1 MSNSEPNKHNAKQG
15 NQQQPLDPRLLAP
28 KVKEA
33 EDKLSALGLTPVQE
47 PVPPN
52 ESLPALLQ
60 RTFAVFKSVE
70 PQQKK
75 LDSLEAKHK
84 ERLADHERSRKALET
99 KEKELAATERKVQA
113 LQKQLDQDKAKDLEH
128 KKELLALQ
136 TKAEAGFLEEKTAML
151 ADLEKL
157 LGKLRDD
164 HKKLTEAIETARSN
178 AHSEAQKHR
187 EDLLAELAK
196 LRKEE
201 EAKIAKASAQS
212 RSDIEKELA
221 ETRRQ
226 LLTDQVAL
234 QKRAA
239 ELAADEAVLAGDQ
252 AALQMKVER
261 LAQQKAAHTD
271 DQFQRLTEEKQRVTK
286 ERDAYFH
293 ELEAVRSL
301 QQAFEGRP
309 ATAVLQELR
318 QLRDQRAELQ
328 RQLQAS
334 PTAADRQRLL
344 QLEQERKTWEEERFE
359 LQRKL
364 EEAESARKRLRPSA
378 IALED
383 AKTEIQTIDTSRR
396 LLQRQVDELKAE
408 VAKYTEADNQHN
420 PLQAFVDFDTNPE
433 LNEEVRNTAAPQLD
447 KFTEELR
454 TRLAAG
460 VGKRPPL
467 FYDPRDLRSFVA
479 GMAMSRLILLQGNSG
494 TGKTSLATGAAAAM
508 GGGCAVVSV
517 QAGWRDRQD
526 LLGYYNA
533 FHRRYYQTEFAEAL
547 YRAGTPR
554 YRNTPFFIVL
564 DEINLSRVEQFFA
577 DFLSALELP
586 DGSNRRIRLMANAA
600 PNPPRLM
607 PDGQHLPIPDNVW
620 FIGTANHDETTTEFA
635 DKTYDRAHVLEL
647 PRLDG
652 RAAAPNGQVPKRM
665 APVGIAELQAAFETA
680 QQNCGPTL
688 KKVTDWMSQ
697 GSALAKA
704 LEEHAA
710 VPLGNRLDMQLKRYL
725 PVVLAMGG
733 SVGEAMDHV
742 LQSRVLRKVRDRHSI
757 QREDLEKLQE
767 CLQREWKAIDAGSP
781 KRCLELL
788 AKEIKAKR

>member
-1 MSNSEPNKHNAKQG
+1 MSNSEPNKQNAKQG

-75 LDSLEAKHK
+75 LDSLEAKYK
-84 ERLADHERSRKALET
+84 ERLADHERSRQALET
-99 KEKELAATERKVQA
+99 KEKELGATERKVQA

-157 LGKLRDD
+157 LGKLRDE

-212 RSDIEKELA
+212 RSDLEKELA

-252 AALQMKVER
+252 AALQLKVER

-286 ERDAYFH
+286 ERDAYFR

-318 QLRDQRAELQ
+318 ELRDQRTKL
-328 RQLQAS
+328 QLQLQTS

-420 PLQAFVDFDTNPE
+420 PLQAFVDLDAKSD

-460 VGKRPPL
+460 VGEHPPL

-508 GGGCAVVSV
+508 GGGCKVVPV

-533 FHRRYYQTEFAEAL
+533 FHRRYYQTPFTEAL
-547 YRAGTPR
+547 YQAGTPR

-577 DFLSALELP
+577 DFLSALELKKSDQP
-586 DGSNRRIRLMANAA
+586 IRLMANAA
-600 PNPPRLM
+600 PNPPKLM
-607 PDGQHLPIPDNVW
+607 PDGMHLPIPGNVW

-652 RAAAPNGQVPKRM
+652 RAAAASIPAPRSSV
-665 APVGIAELQAAFETA
+665 PVGVGQLLEAFTAAQAEWGQAT
-680 QQNCGPTL
+680 
-688 KKVTDWMSQ
+688 KKVMDWMRPD
-697 GSALAKA
+697 GAFATALYESASI
-704 LEEHAA
+704 E
-710 VPLGNRLDMQLKRYL
+710 LGNRLDAQLRRYL

-742 LQSRVLRKVRDRHSI
+742 LKTRVLRKACNRNLPI
-757 QREDLEKLQE
+757 EDLQKVRA
-767 CLQREWKAIDAGSP
+767 CLQREWKPIDPNGSP
-781 KRCLELL
+781 SRSLKLL
-788 AKEIKAKR
+788 DKEIKRS